1 MNGPCDGY
9 PHFFEHN
16 AMHRIDDQTIECIF
30 CGAVSIPFTPDQL
43 AELRS
48 RLFPTSESHVEK
60 QNVPINYYDVIFS
73 TDPYRI
79 RTEEERVI
87 VLASITLGYSAIAK
101 LLCMTQTAVA
111 LTLFRMRQR
120 MGVRTLPGLIQ
131 HLMRAGEI
139 F

>member
-1 MNGPCDGY
+1 
-9 PHFFEHN
+9 
-16 AMHRIDDQTIECIF
+16 MHRIDDQTIECIF

-48 RLFPTSESHVEK
+48 RLFPTEK

-73 TDPYRI
+73 TDPYKI

-87 VLASITLGYSAIAK
+87 VLASISLNHDQIAK
-101 LLCMTQTAVA
+101 LLCMTRTAVS
-111 LTLFRMRQR
+111 TSLFRIRHRMRIN
-120 MGVRTLPGLIQ
+120 TLPELIQ
-131 HLMRAGEI
+131 HLMRTGEI